1 MWRDQIVRGL
11 PELPVQRYA
20 RFMDQ
25 YRLPAYDAAILTD
38 ERSLSEYF
46 EEAVRQ
52 RGTGAEPKT
61 IANWVQNEV
70 LRLLKEQGGRAGALA
85 LTPAHLAELSRL
97 VDDKT
102 ITRQTAAALIP
113 KIMASGQTPQTLV
126 AAEGLAQISGDDA
139 LRELAHQVIAENP
152 NEVEAYRAKPSLL
165 KWFVGQVMKKSRG
178 KANAQAVEKILGEML
193 GK

>member
-1 MWRDQIVRGL
+1 VRGL
-11 PELPVQRYA
+11 PELPIQRYA

-38 ERSLSEYF
+38 ERSLSDYF
-46 EEAVRQ
+46 EETVRQ
-52 RGTGAEPKT
+52 RGAGAEPKS

-70 LRLLKEQGGRAGALA
+70 LRVLKERGGRASELA

-97 VDDKT
+97 VDDQT
-102 ITRQTAAALIP
+102 ITRQTAVALIP
-113 KIMASGQTPQTLV
+113 KIMATGQAPRELV

-139 LRELAHQVIAENP
+139 LRELARQVMAENP
-152 NEVEAYRAKPSLL
+152 NEVEAYKTKPSLL

-178 KANAQAVEKILGEML
+178 KANAQAVEKILVERL
-193 GK
+193 GA